1 MGFLEADIY
10 LYIYLDTFS
19 DTLKF
24 LNFLLWIDRGLKKQ
38 RAKREY
44 IHPFHPLFMS
54 LRIALNPLK
63 TRQSTNK

>member
-24 LNFLLWIDRGLKKQ
+24 LNFLLWIDRGLKKT
-38 RAKREY
+38 K
-44 IHPFHPLFMS
+44 S
-54 LRIALNPLK
+54 
-63 TRQSTNK
+63 